1 MERFFK
7 HFNGKAYDYYPV
19 SEIIGMLPTVAGG
32 LKIFFNNSDMIDPV
46 CVDPKDVRKVIKEIR
61 GSRFAV
67 SYIDSASLN
76 LYNVYQDDDGTYVA
90 EKADHLVM
98 CADGEIRAVEFLDG
112 YQEFCEEMSNY
123 RGLYERK
130 SLKYNFKNL
139 QFEWGDQDD
148 STENK

>member
-19 SEIIGMLPTVAGG
+19 SEIIGMLPTVTGG

-46 CVDPKDVRKVIKEIR
+46 CVDPKDVRKVVEEIR

-76 LYNVYQDDDGTYVA
+76 LYNVYQDDEGTYVA
-90 EKADHLVM
+90 EKANHLVM
-98 CADGEIRAVEFLDG
+98 CADGEIRAVEFLCG
-112 YQEFCEEMSNY
+112 YQEFYEDMSNY
-123 RGLYERK
+123 QGLYEWK
-130 SLKYNFKNL
+130 SLKYNFENL
-139 QFEWGDQDD
+139 KFRVE
-148 STENK
+148 